1 MTILVVT
8 AVAAERDAVLAGV
21 RAADVTRASEG
32 VDVLVGGVGAAA
44 AAARTATALCGTPY
58 TRIVSA
64 GIGGGFVGRAEIGD
78 VALATRSI
86 AADLGAESAE
96 GFLSVAELG
105 FGVDGHDADAALLGA
120 LRAALPGAVAGAI
133 LTVATV
139 TGSAAR
145 ARALAT
151 RHPTAV
157 AEAMEGY
164 GVATAAADAGVPFA
178 EVRTISNLVGPRDR
192 AAWRIGAA
200 LEALT
205 LLGSA
210 LATLGR

>member
-1 MTILVVT
+1 VTILVVT

-21 RAADVTRASEG
+21 HASGIAHPTER

-58 TRIVSA
+58 TRILSA
-64 GIGGGFVGRAEIGD
+64 GIGGGFAGRAEIGD

-96 GFLSVAELG
+96 GFLSVADLG
-105 FGVDGHDADAALLGA
+105 FGVDGHDADADLLGA
-120 LRAALPGAVAGAI
+120 LRAALPGAAVGAV

-145 ARALAT
+145 AQALIA
-151 RHPTAV
+151 RHPSAV

-192 AAWRIGAA
+192 EAWRIGAA

-205 LLGSA
+205 LLGSV
-210 LATLGR
+210 LATLGG

>member
-1 MTILVVT
+1 MMILVVT

-21 RAADVTRASEG
+21 RASPRPDS

-44 AAARTATALCGTPY
+44 AAARTATALCGVPY
-58 TRIVSA
+58 RQIVSA
-64 GIGGGFVGRAEIGD
+64 GIGGGFSGRADIGD

-96 GFLSVAELG
+96 GFLSIAELG
-105 FGVDGHDADAALLGA
+105 FGVDGHDADADLLGA
-120 LRAALPGAVAGAI
+120 LRAALPGAAVGAV

-145 ARALAT
+145 AQGLAA

-164 GVATAAADAGVPFA
+164 GVATAAAGVGVPFA
-178 EVRTISNLVGPRDR
+178 EIRTISNLVGPRDR

-205 LLGSA
+205 RIGAA
-210 LATLGR
+210 LATLDG